1 MSMIM
6 QRKDENMFNKTN
18 QDPCLSTIAVAAL
31 VGGLVGAVVGL
42 MVAPKSGKALREG
55 IQVRTDSVLERVGD
69 VTFYH
74 AGTIKNQGSDLAVK
88 GKQLADDLQTF
99 IQESLKTKNADIDI
113 TQSET
118 FKSDQSEPPLQE
130 K

>member
-1 MSMIM
+1 
-6 QRKDENMFNKTN
+6 MFKMHKTN
-18 QDPCLSTIAVAAL
+18 HIPCLSTVAVAAL

-42 MVAPKSGKALREG
+42 MVAPKSGRALRQG
-55 IQVRTDSVLERVGD
+55 IQERTDSVIERVGD

-74 AGTIKNQGSDLAVK
+74 AGTLKSQGADLAGK

-99 IQESLKTKNADIDI
+99 IQESLKTKNVDTEVAQSDEF
-113 TQSET
+113 TQPSEDHGSNET
-118 FKSDQSEPPLQE
+118 EPLLQE

>member
-1 MSMIM
+1 MYKIH
-6 QRKDENMFNKTN
+6 RTN
-18 QDPCLSTIAVAAL
+18 QDPCVSTIAVAAL

-42 MVAPKSGKALREG
+42 MVAPKSGKALRQG
-55 IQVRTDSVLERVGD
+55 IQDRTDNVIERVGD

-74 AGTIKNQGSDLAVK
+74 AGTLKNQGADLAVK

-99 IQESLKTKNADIDI
+99 IQESIKTKNNDIDV
-113 TQSET
+113 TQSEE
-118 FKSDQSEPPLQE
+118 FSQSNEAYGFVEPEPPLQE